1 MCYRTPTETVY
12 GHIAHEPLRDL
23 IQEVSNRD
31 FILMGDSN
39 YKGID
44 WINNCCDNSSVD
56 STLFLECVNKCF
68 VTQHVTDLT
77 TDNSVLD
84 LILSMDPNMVDNVQV
99 NGSFHTSDHNHFSV
113 TI

>member
-1 MCYRTPTETVY
+1 MQRYRSRGLIGKGGGVLLYIRDSLVASAIKLDNVFPEQVWCRLRYNGQLLVGVCYRTPTETVY
-12 GHIAHEPLRDL
+12 GHITHEQLRDL

-56 STLFLECVNKCF
+56 ST
-68 VTQHVTDLT
+68 
-77 TDNSVLD
+77 
-84 LILSMDPNMVDNVQV
+84 
-99 NGSFHTSDHNHFSV
+99 
-113 TI
+113 